1 MTSADRKDGKT
12 AMRHRSDQSS
22 IHISIDST
30 DIAADATNGKAHS
43 VWRERLIAGL
53 IGGTVVV
60 CWLVLYDALTTGNP
74 WLTAEHVGS
83 IFARQVFGAERAPN
97 LAISLIFFCVVHYAV
112 WIANASFVIG
122 VVHRGEKQPSILTSA
137 VILSM
142 LLYVPFIGLVTML
155 VEMGAGSGAYTRFIV
170 GALIGGVT
178 VVAQAYR
185 SNPGLVRYELAH
197 LDDDED

>member
-1 MTSADRKDGKT
+1 MPNK
-12 AMRHRSDQSS
+12 SDQYS
-22 IHISIDST
+22 IRISIASDL
-30 DIAADATNGKAHS
+30 APDAKSWRAHS

-53 IGGTVVV
+53 ISGTVVV

-74 WLTAEHVGS
+74 WLTAEHIGS
-83 IFARQVFGAERAPN
+83 IFGRQVFGAGRSPT
-97 LAISLIFFCVVHYAV
+97 LAISLVFFCVVHYAM

-122 VVHRGEKQPSILTSA
+122 VVHRGKKDPNILA
-137 VILSM
+137 LALILSI

-155 VEMGAGSGAYTRFIV
+155 VEMGAGTGAYTRFIV

-185 SNPGLVRYELAH
+185 SHPGLVRYELAH

>member
-1 MTSADRKDGKT
+1 
-12 AMRHRSDQSS
+12 MRNKSDQYS
-22 IHISIDST
+22 IHIST
-30 DIAADATNGKAHS
+30 DADDLAPYTTSGTADS

-53 IGGTVVV
+53 ISGTVVV
-60 CWLVLYDALTTGNP
+60 GWLVLYDALTTGNP
-74 WLTAEHVGS
+74 WLTAEHIGS
-83 IFARQVFGAERAPN
+83 IFGRQVFGAGRSPT
-97 LAISLIFFCVVHYAV
+97 LAISIVFFCVAHYAM

-122 VVHRGEKQPSILTSA
+122 VVHRGEKQPSILTPA

-155 VEMGAGSGAYTRFIV
+155 VEMGAGSGAYMRFLL

-185 SNPGLVRYELAH
+185 THPGLVRYELAH

>member
-1 MTSADRKDGKT
+1 MPNK
-12 AMRHRSDQSS
+12 SDQYS
-22 IHISIDST
+22 IRISIDAS
-30 DIAADATNGKAHS
+30 DFVPDATTGRAHS

-53 IGGTVVV
+53 VGGTVVV

-83 IFARQVFGAERAPN
+83 IFGRLVVGPARSPT
-97 LAISLIFFCVVHYAV
+97 LAISLVLFCVVHYAV

-122 VVHRGEKQPSILTSA
+122 VVHRGEKNPAILVSA
-137 VILSM
+137 LILSIV
-142 LLYVPFIGLVTML
+142 LYVPFIGLIAML
-155 VEMGAGSGAYTRFIV
+155 VEMGAGSGAYVRFIV

-185 SNPGLVRYELAH
+185 IHPGLVRYELAH